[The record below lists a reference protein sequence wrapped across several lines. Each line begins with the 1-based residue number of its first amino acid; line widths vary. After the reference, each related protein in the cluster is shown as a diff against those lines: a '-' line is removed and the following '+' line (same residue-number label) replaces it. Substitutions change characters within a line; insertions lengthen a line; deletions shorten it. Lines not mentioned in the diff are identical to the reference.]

1 MFPLPLYLTENGK
14 KQGENPCFLRNVA
27 KTDSGQKKRTKP
39 FLVLPVCLQNY
50 SAGFSSVLGASAAGF
65 ASVATV
71 GLLPVITPFGHLFA
85 QIPQDLHF
93 V

>member
-1 MFPLPLYLTENGK
+1 MEKNRAKIPVFCG
-14 KQGENPCFLRNVA
+14 NVA
-27 KTDSGQKKRTKP
+27 KIDSGQKKRTKP

-50 SAGFSSVLGASAAGF
+50 SAGFSSVLGASAVGF